1 MYLGRFESC
10 LGLSTY
16 GLSSSLQGCNG
27 GCLFRDGGDIIGD
40 GDLLCS
46 GYLL

>member
-1 MYLGRFESC
+1 MYPCSQVVSQLIEF
-10 LGLSTY
+10 
-16 GLSSSLQGCNG
+16 SSLYILQSASKDS
-27 GCLFRDGGDIIGD
+27 LSRDGGDIIGD